1 MEIEME
7 ETLTHSEAEA
17 ALEKE
22 ETLHDS
28 DSDSDSDSELNL
40 QIQSLEAELAVNP
53 SHYDSHF
60 QYIKLLRRMGDVE
73 KLSKAREAMSELF
86 PLSPSMW
93 QEWIKDEVSLKPDF
107 SAVINLYERA
117 LFDYLSVSLW
127 CDYINF
133 VQEFDSIPGTSK
145 VRDLFETALA
155 AAGLHI
161 SQGSLL
167 WESYRLYEQAIL
179 LTIDESDTEAKDKQ
193 IQQIR
198 TLFHRQL
205 SIPLADMTSTLTA
218 YKIWEAEQGND
229 LHEVD
234 INPHVASSYQRALDM
249 YNARKHFEQHICNQE
264 DIPDSQRLQNYMNY
278 LKFEQSSGTPA
289 RVQVLYERAITDF
302 PISPDLWLD
311 YTRYL
316 DKTLKVGNI
325 VSNVYSRATKNCP
338 WIGELWVRYLL
349 CLERSNASEKD
360 LVEVFEKSL
369 LCTFSTYDEYLD
381 LFLTRVDGLRRRMTS
396 TYEEDLLDYK
406 IIRQTFQRASDYLSP
421 HLKNT
426 EVLLHMHAYWAHL
439 ETKLGKDITAAR
451 GVWENF
457 LKICGSMLEA
467 WKGYITMEVE
477 LGHINETRS
486 IYKRCYSK
494 RFSGTGSEDICNSW
508 LRFEREFGKLEDL
521 DHALLKVT
529 PRLEELK
536 LFRIQQESKLAEE
549 NENNPKRNARDKRKL
564 GPDITDEQ
572 SPAKLLRDGGR
583 KITKA
588 PNENKHQV
596 QNSSQVTKVEVVN
609 QKNNISDNFNEQHST
624 TRKKR
629 AYSDQHTAFISNI
642 HPTANY
648 EHIRNF
654 FSDVGGVVAI
664 RILHDKFTGKSRG
677 LAYVDF
683 IDDVH
688 LASAVA
694 KNKHRLLGK
703 KLSIARSDPKRG
715 GKETSDPNALKE
727 HVSKE
732 TDGTSKEDG
741 KVSSK
746 KIGNDNVQL
755 KGKNTFAVPRNV
767 RPLGFPA
774 NKPKAEEEG
783 DEKPKSNDE
792 FRKMFIR

>member
-1 MEIEME
+1 ME
-7 ETLTHSEAEA
+7 ETLTHSEAA
-17 ALEKE
+17 MEKE
-22 ETLHDS
+22 EPLHDSESDSES
-28 DSDSDSDSELNL
+28 DSDSDLELSL

-60 QYIKLLRRMGDVE
+60 QYIKVLRIMGDVD
-73 KLSKAREAMSELF
+73 KLTKARESMSQLF

-93 QEWIKDEVSLKPDF
+93 QEWIKDELSLKPDF
-107 SAVINLYERA
+107 SAVLNLYERA

-133 VQEFDSIPGTSK
+133 VQEFDSIAGTSK
-145 VRDLFETALA
+145 VRDLFESALA

-161 SQGSLL
+161 SEGSQL

-179 LTIDESDTEAKDKQ
+179 LTIDESDTDAKDKQ
-193 IQQIR
+193 IQHIR

-205 SIPLADMTSTLTA
+205 SVPLADMTSTLTA

-234 INPHVASSYQRALDM
+234 INPHVASSYQKALDM
-249 YNARKHFEQHICNQE
+249 YNARKHFEQQICSQE
-264 DIPDSQRLQNYMNY
+264 DIPDSQRLQHYLNY

-325 VSNVYSRATKNCP
+325 VSNVYCRATKNCP
-338 WIGELWVRYLL
+338 WVGELWVRYLL
-349 CLERSNASEKD
+349 CLERSHASEKD
-360 LVEVFEKSL
+360 LAKVFEKSL

-426 EVLLHMHAYWAHL
+426 EVLLHLHAYWAHL
-439 ETKLGKDITAAR
+439 EAKLGKDLTAAR

-457 LKICGSMLEA
+457 LKICGSMLEV

-494 RFSGTGSEDICNSW
+494 RFSGTGSEDICHSW

-521 DHALLKVT
+521 DHALQKVT

-572 SPAKLLRDGGR
+572 SPAKLLRDAGR
-583 KITKA
+583 NPTKA
-588 PNENKHQV
+588 PDENKHQV
-596 QNSSQVTKVEVVN
+596 QNSSEVTKVEVIN
-609 QKNNISDNFNEQHST
+609 QKNNISDNLNEQHST
-624 TRKKR
+624 TRKSR

-683 IDDVH
+683 IDDEH

-727 HVSKE
+727 HE
-732 TDGTSKEDG
+732 TDDTSKEDG

-746 KIGNDNVQL
+746 KRGNDNIQL

>member
-1 MEIEME
+1 ME
-7 ETLTHSEAEA
+7 ETLTHSEAA
-17 ALEKE
+17 MEKE
-22 ETLHDS
+22 EPLHDSESDSES
-28 DSDSDSDSELNL
+28 DSDSDLELSL

-60 QYIKLLRRMGDVE
+60 QYIKVLRIMGDVD
-73 KLSKAREAMSELF
+73 KLTKARESMSQLF

-93 QEWIKDEVSLKPDF
+93 QEWIKDELSLKPDF
-107 SAVINLYERA
+107 SAVLNLYERA

-133 VQEFDSIPGTSK
+133 VQEFDSIAGTSK
-145 VRDLFETALA
+145 VRDLFESALA

-161 SQGSLL
+161 SEGSQL

-179 LTIDESDTEAKDKQ
+179 LTIDESDTDAKDKQ
-193 IQQIR
+193 IQHIR

-205 SIPLADMTSTLTA
+205 SVPLADMTSTLTA

-234 INPHVASSYQRALDM
+234 INPHVASSYQKALDM
-249 YNARKHFEQHICNQE
+249 YNARKHFEQQICSQE
-264 DIPDSQRLQNYMNY
+264 DIPDSQRLQHYLNY

-325 VSNVYSRATKNCP
+325 VSNVYCRATKNCP
-338 WIGELWVRYLL
+338 WVGELWVRYLL
-349 CLERSNASEKD
+349 CLERSHASEKD
-360 LVEVFEKSL
+360 LAKVFEKSL
-369 LCTFSTYDEYLD
+369 LCTFSTYDE
-381 LFLTRVDGLRRRMTS
+381 
-396 TYEEDLLDYK
+396 
-406 IIRQTFQRASDYLSP
+406 RASDYLSP

-426 EVLLHMHAYWAHL
+426 EVLLHLHAYWAHL
-439 ETKLGKDITAAR
+439 EAKLGKDLTAAR

-457 LKICGSMLEA
+457 LKICGSMLEV

-494 RFSGTGSEDICNSW
+494 RFSGTGSEDICHSW

-521 DHALLKVT
+521 DHALQKVT

-572 SPAKLLRDGGR
+572 SPAKLLRDAGR
-583 KITKA
+583 NPTKA
-588 PNENKHQV
+588 PDENKHQV
-596 QNSSQVTKVEVVN
+596 QNSSEVTKVEVIN
-609 QKNNISDNFNEQHST
+609 QKNNISDNLNEQHST
-624 TRKKR
+624 TRKSR

-683 IDDVH
+683 IDDEH

-732 TDGTSKEDG
+732 TDDTSKEDG

-746 KIGNDNVQL
+746 KRGNDNIQL